1 MKQMQVGAIAFCF
14 AAFAANGVAQLTFS
28 KDIAGIMA
36 AKCQQCHRDGDVAP
50 FAINGYDDVVTW
62 SDDIVR
68 VLQAKTMPPWKPVAG
83 HGEFRDAFNLTDDER
98 RTIISW
104 IADGMAPGDPADTPD
119 IPPPAGTWQLGDPD
133 MVIQMPQVFDVPRT
147 KDLYRCFVIPT
158 DFDTQQFI
166 SAVQVVPGNKQIVH
180 HVILYIDT
188 TGKADQLDGKDGQPG
203 YTCFGGPGDGV
214 ATTLG
219 NILGGWV
226 PGQRTRALPDGIAV
240 ALPPK
245 ARVVMQVH
253 YYPSG
258 KPGPD
263 QTKVGVYFAKA
274 QVDRRLI
281 FIPVIQDKLKIQ
293 PDDAN
298 AVRTASF
305 AIPPFLDAKGIVI
318 APHMHLLGRT
328 INVELQSADKQ
339 TTTPMIFIDDWDFNW
354 QGFYTWTEPVPLPA
368 LSTIKLTCSFDNTTN
383 NPRNPNNPLKVVDWG
398 EGTEDEMCLA
408 FIGVTFNNEN
418 LVKQFLPFQKKPAQ

>member
-1 MKQMQVGAIAFCF
+1 MKLVQIGAITFCF
-14 AAFAANGVAQLTFS
+14 AAFAASGLAQPTFS
-28 KDIAGIMA
+28 SDIAKIVQG
-36 AKCQQCHRDGDVAP
+36 KCQQCHRDGDVAP
-50 FAINGYDDVVTW
+50 FAMNGYDDLVTW
-62 SDDIVR
+62 SDDIAR
-68 VLQAKTMPPWKPVAG
+68 VLKAKIMPPWKPVKG

-98 RTIISW
+98 AMMIDW
-104 IADGMAPGDPADTPD
+104 IAKGMPLGDPAAVPDLQTTPT
-119 IPPPAGTWQLGDPD
+119 TWQLGDPD

-147 KDLYRCFVIPT
+147 KDLYRCFVIPM
-158 DFDTQQFI
+158 DFDTQQFV
-166 SAVQVVPGNKQIVH
+166 SAVQVVPGNRQIVH
-180 HVILYIDT
+180 HVILYIDSS
-188 TGKADQLDGKDGQPG
+188 GNADKLNGKDGQPG

-226 PGQRTRALPDGIAV
+226 PGQRARLLPDGIAV

-263 QTKVGVYFAKA
+263 QTKVGLYFAKA
-274 QVDRRLI
+274 PVERRLV
-281 FIPVIQDKLKIQ
+281 FVPVLQDKLKIQ
-293 PDDAN
+293 PGDAN

-305 AIPPFLDAKGIVI
+305 AIPPLLDAKGIVI

-328 INVELQSADKQ
+328 INVELLGADKK
-339 TTTPMIFIDDWDFNW
+339 TVTPMVYIDDWDFNW
-354 QGFYTWTEPVPLPA
+354 QGFYSWTEPVPLPA
-368 LSTIKLTCSFDNTTN
+368 FSTVKLTCSYDNTTN
-383 NPRNPNNPLKVVDWG
+383 NPKNPSNPLKVVDWG

-408 FIGVTFNNEN
+408 FIGLTFDNEN
-418 LVKQFLPFQKKPAQ
+418 LIKSILPFQKKQTQ